1 MKYIEFQL
9 ISRRS
14 NRWDGVHLDF
24 CTFIRTPIS
33 DDKFAFSKR
42 LRELFSK
49 TLYQMVW
56 CFRALLDRFSIRHFN
71 CFGEWTHTTTL
82 TTSAAVQLP
91 CHHRPSGPESPRWIF
106 HLSSETVESTT
117 NRLTLWYITWINSSR
132 QPKFEKGSEDITPS
146 HASWALLEPF
156 MDWQIPKW
164 TVNALRLVGW
174 FYAKIHCGYYD

>member
-1 MKYIEFQL
+1 MGFTL
-9 ISRRS
+9 ISAPS
-14 NRWDGVHLDF
+14 SGLQF
-24 CTFIRTPIS
+24 PTIS
-33 DDKFAFSKR
+33 SPSANAFASFSAK
-42 LRELFSK
+42 LSIKWSDAFEPCS
-49 TLYQMVW
+49 T
-56 CFRALLDRFSIRHFN
+56 ALVFGN

-91 CHHRPSGPESPRWIF
+91 CHHRPSDPESPRWIF

-117 NRLTLWYITWINSSR
+117 NRLTLWYITWISSSR
-132 QPKFEKGSEDITPS
+132 QPKFERGSEDITPS

-164 TVNALRLVGW
+164 TVNALRLVEW